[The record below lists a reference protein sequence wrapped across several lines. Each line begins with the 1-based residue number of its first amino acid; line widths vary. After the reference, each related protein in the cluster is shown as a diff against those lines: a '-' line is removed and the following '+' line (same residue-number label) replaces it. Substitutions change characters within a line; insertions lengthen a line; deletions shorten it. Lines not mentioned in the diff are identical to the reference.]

1 MLGKG
6 TWPRVCGW
14 VGLTW
19 GCGWDG
25 VLCAVPPAGDPGNP
39 PSFTSSTSCG
49 SGKSCAPGFGELGQ
63 GFWWGGLAAWGASE
77 GLGGPAVVVS
87 LLPQCL
93 RCGICGFVPQSSW
106 DAGSFPVSGSRQFEA
121 GFPRGFRGAVGAC
134 AAQKPGAAERWTC
147 WRAWVRPV
155 YPSALLARGKTEA
168 RRTLGDPAFSLDP
181 EGQPLVGPHSGAG
194 VVLFHF
200 ARPRT
205 WHAVESVGVMS
216 RKRIV

>member
-1 MLGKG
+1 MLGKS

-19 GCGWDG
+19 GCGWHG

-49 SGKSCAPGFGELGQ
+49 SGKSCAPGFGGLRQ
-63 GFWWGGLAAWGASE
+63 GSCGGLAAWGTSK

-106 DAGSFPVSGSRQFEA
+106 EAGSFPVSGSRQFEG
-121 GFPRGFRGAVGAC
+121 GFLVVFVV
-134 AAQKPGAAERWTC
+134 RWGH
-147 WRAWVRPV
+147 
-155 YPSALLARGKTEA
+155 ALLRSRELQSAGPVAGPGCAPCTPQHCWPGGKL
-168 RRTLGDPAFSLDP
+168 RP
-181 EGQPLVGPHSGAG
+181 EGLRGTQPFLWTLKGSPWFCPTAG
-194 VVLFHF
+194 QGWSCLTL
-200 ARPRT
+200 PGLGLGT
-205 WHAVESVGVMS
+205 Q
-216 RKRIV
+216 